1 MRGFFWGKSKC
12 SHENTLI
19 FKEKYLFL
27 NDNLLKK
34 LLPLHPEIFNVMKTT
49 LLTLLELLIC
59 AMPVMASAQVEEK
72 EDVTVSGVVTSAE
85 DGMPLIGV
93 VVMSSTGGGVST
105 SEDGSYSI
113 TVPAET
119 VLSFHAISY
128 QTLEYIVPSGSA
140 AVTYDVA
147 LESDSQMLEETV
159 VVAYGVRKK
168 GTITGSVSSVK
179 SEKIESTPT
188 AAFDQALQGQVPG
201 LTVLSSTGEPS
212 ASSTMIIRGT
222 NSINSGTAPLYI
234 LDGAAISAS
243 EFNSINP
250 SDIES
255 ISVLKDASSTSIY
268 GARASNGVIVITT
281 KRGRMADKPTITFRA
296 QLGVSDIAHG
306 QWDLMDTEQRIAYE
320 KEVGLDAGKDYEA
333 LSKINVDWQDVVYND
348 AALLQNYE
356 LAVSGATD
364 HTNYYISGA
373 YYDQEGIALGS
384 NFNRYSIRANVEQR
398 AAKWLTLGTNTMLNY
413 QVFEQADEGTPN
425 LVSPISAA
433 QFMLPYWDPY
443 NADGSIAVTG
453 GTDPTKKWKGD
464 GVNPIEWLESNPR
477 VYKRYKVFSSVFAD
491 AKPIEGL
498 TIRSQFT
505 VDYTH
510 TTGYSRSFPDYAPN
524 QESGSASRISTDG
537 LTLSVTNTIGYN
549 FDIDNIH
556 NFNFMVGQEGIN
568 YHYEDFNVLSEGQNN
583 HYMTNLSTG
592 SRVSQW
598 GDTTDNDYGYLS
610 FFARAEYNYANK
622 YYLEL
627 SGRTDA
633 SSRFGRDG
641 RWAGFGSVGLMWNM
655 LNEDFMAPHRSWLT
669 YAQISLSSGTAGNS
683 EIPNYEH
690 LALVGS
696 AGDYVGSP
704 GLAPISQGNENLSWE
719 STWTTNLGLHFAF
732 WNRLNVD
739 LELYNKYTYNM
750 LMLVPKSYSDNGFG
764 ANWDN
769 VGAMVNRGAEL
780 NLTGTALQLG
790 DFIWTVNAN
799 VSYNH
804 NRITELYGGV
814 DEYEMASTSL
824 RLVVGHDSGEFFI
837 NRFAGVNPAN
847 GDALWYTKDG
857 EITNELRDEDR
868 VMIGKSYNAPW
879 VGGFGTTFAWKGLSL
894 SAQFS
899 WVADRW
905 MINNDRFYQES
916 NGRFQTYNQS
926 AKLLDRWKEP
936 GDISETPRHG
946 VYMELDDRLLEDASF
961 LRLKNLML
969 SYQLPAPFIRKTGFI
984 EGLRVYFQA
993 QNLLTFT
1000 KFSGL
1005 DPEGV
1010 SNIYIAQYPM
1020 SRQFTFGLDLTF

>member
-1 MRGFFWGKSKC
+1 M
-12 SHENTLI
+12 LI
-19 FKEKYLFL
+19 
-27 NDNLLKK
+27 
-34 LLPLHPEIFNVMKTT
+34 
-49 LLTLLELLIC
+49 LLELLVC
-59 AMPVMASAQVEEK
+59 AMPTLAFAQTAEGK
-72 EDVTVSGVVTSAE
+72 EDVTVSGTVTSAE

-93 VVMSSTGGGVST
+93 VVMSSTGGGVSA
-105 SEDGSYSI
+105 SDDGSYTI
-113 TVPAET
+113 TVPAGT

-128 QTLEYIVPSGSA
+128 ETVEYIVPSGSPA
-140 AVTYDVA
+140 ITYDAV
-147 LESDSQMLEETV
+147 LVSDSQLLEETV

-212 ASSTMIIRGT
+212 ASATMLIRGT
-222 NSINSGTAPLYI
+222 NSINSGVAPLYI
-234 LDGAAISAS
+234 LDGAAISSS

-296 QLGVSDIAHG
+296 QLGFSDIAHG
-306 QWDLMDTEQRIAYE
+306 QWNLMDTAQRIQYE
-320 KEVGLDAGKDYEA
+320 KEIGIDEGKDYAA
-333 LSKINVDWQDVVYND
+333 LSQIDVDWLDVVYND
-348 AALLQNYE
+348 AAMLQNYE
-356 LAVSGATD
+356 LSVSGATEK
-364 HTNYYISGA
+364 TNYYISGA
-373 YYDQEGIALGS
+373 YYDQDGIALGS
-384 NFNRYSIRANVEQR
+384 YFNRYSIRANVEQR
-398 AAKWLTLGTNTMLNY
+398 AAKWLTIGTNTMLNY
-413 QVFEQADEGTPN
+413 QSFEQSDEGTPN
-425 LVSPISAA
+425 LSTPISAA
-433 QFMLPYWDPY
+433 QFMLPYWNPY
-443 NADGSIAVTG
+443 NEDGSIAITNG
-453 GTDPTKKWKGD
+453 SSPAKRWKGD
-464 GVNPIEWLESNPR
+464 GVNPVEWLENNPR
-477 VYKRYKVFSSVFAD
+477 NYKRYKVFSSIFAE

-498 TIRSQFT
+498 SIRSQFT

-510 TTGYSRSFPDYAPN
+510 TTGYSRSFPDFAPN
-524 QESGSASRISTDG
+524 QEQGSASRMSTDG
-537 LTLSVTNTIGYN
+537 LTLSVTNTIGYT
-549 FDIDNIH
+549 FDIDGIH
-556 NFNFMVGQEGIN
+556 SFNFLVGQEGIN
-568 YHYEDFNVLSEGQNN
+568 YHYEDFTILAEGQNN
-583 HYMTNLSTG
+583 HYLTNISNG
-592 SRVSQW
+592 SRVTSW
-598 GDTTDNDYGYLS
+598 SDTTDNDYGFLS

-627 SGRTDA
+627 SGRADA
-633 SSRFGRDG
+633 SSRFGRSG

-655 LNEDFMAPHRSWLT
+655 LNEDFMTPARDWLT
-669 YAQISLSSGTAGNS
+669 FAQISLSSGTAGNS

-690 LALVGS
+690 LALVGGS
-696 AGDYVGSP
+696 GDYMGTP
-704 GLAPISQGNENLSWE
+704 GLEPVSQGNEDLHWE
-719 STWTTNLGLHFAF
+719 STWTTNLGFHFAF

-764 ANWDN
+764 SNWDN

-780 NLTGTALQLG
+780 NLTGTALQIG
-790 DFIWTVNAN
+790 DFSWMLNAN
-799 VSYNH
+799 VSYNR
-804 NRITELYGGV
+804 NRITALYGGV
-814 DEYEMASTSL
+814 DEYELANSSL
-824 RLVVGHDSGEFFI
+824 KYVVGHDAGEFFI

-857 EITNELRDEDR
+857 EITDELRDEDK
-868 VMIGKSYNAPW
+868 VMTGKSFNAPW
-879 VGGFGTTFAWKGLSL
+879 TGGFGTTFSWKGLSL

-905 MINNDRFYQES
+905 MINNDRYYQES

-926 AKLLDRWKEP
+926 VKLLDRWKQP
-936 GDISETPRHG
+936 GDITDTPRHG
-946 VYMELDDRLLEDASF
+946 EYMEFDDRLLEDASF

-969 SYQLPAPFIRKTGFI
+969 SYQIPTAAIRKSGFI

-993 QNLLTFT
+993 QNLFTFT

-1010 SNIYIAQYPM
+1010 SNIYVAQYPM
-1020 SRQFTFGLDLTF
+1020 SRQFTFGFDLTF

>member
-1 MRGFFWGKSKC
+1 MR
-12 SHENTLI
+12 NTLLI
-19 FKEKYLFL
+19 
-27 NDNLLKK
+27 
-34 LLPLHPEIFNVMKTT
+34 
-49 LLTLLELLIC
+49 LLELLIC
-59 AMPVMASAQVEEK
+59 TMPVMASVQVDEK

-85 DGMPLIGV
+85 DGAPLIGV
-93 VVMSSTGGGVST
+93 VVMSSAGGGISA
-105 SEDGSYSI
+105 SDDGSYSI
-113 TVPAET
+113 SVPAGT
-119 VLSFHAISY
+119 LLSFHAISY
-128 QTLEYIVPSGSA
+128 QTVEYVVPSGNPE
-140 AVTYDVA
+140 VTFNVSM
-147 LESDSQMLEETV
+147 ESDSQLLEETV

-179 SEKIESTPT
+179 SEKIENTPT

-201 LTVLSSTGEPS
+201 LTVMASTGEPS
-212 ASSTMIIRGT
+212 VATTMVIRGT

-234 LDGAAISAS
+234 LDGAAISSS
-243 EFNSINP
+243 EFNAINP

-296 QLGVSDIAHG
+296 QLGVSNVADG
-306 QWDLMDTEQRIAYE
+306 QWNLMDTEQRIAYE
-320 KEVGLDAGKDYEA
+320 KEIGIDAGKDYGL
-333 LSKINVDWQDVVYND
+333 LSQTNVNWADVVYND

-356 LAVSGATD
+356 LSVSGATEK
-364 HTNYYISGA
+364 TNYYISGA
-373 YYDQEGIALGS
+373 YYDQEGVAIGS
-384 NFNRYSIRANVEQR
+384 NFNRYSLRVNLEQR
-398 AAKWLTLGTNTMLNY
+398 AAKWLTVGTNTMLNY
-413 QVFEQADEGTPN
+413 QGIEQADDGQPSVVT
-425 LVSPISAA
+425 PISAA
-433 QFMLPYWDPY
+433 QFMLPYWNPY
-443 NADGSIAVTG
+443 NKDGSVAKTG
-453 GTDPTKKWKGD
+453 DTWNGD
-464 GVNPIEWLESNPR
+464 GVNPIEWLENNPLTF
-477 VYKRYKVFSSVFAD
+477 KRYKVFSSIFAE
-491 AKPIEGL
+491 ARPIEGL
-498 TIRSQFT
+498 SIRSQFT

-510 TTGYSRSFPDYAPN
+510 TTGYGKSYPDFAPN
-524 QESGSASRISTDG
+524 QEQGQAMRSSTDG
-537 LTLSVTNTIGYN
+537 MTLSVTNTIGYQ
-549 FDIDNIH
+549 FDIDHIH
-556 NFNFMVGQEGIN
+556 SFNFMVGQEGIN
-568 YHYEDFNVLSEGQNN
+568 YHYEAFNVLSEGQNN
-583 HYMTNLSTG
+583 HYLTNLSTG
-592 SRVSQW
+592 SRVSSW
-598 GDTTDNDYGYLS
+598 GDTTDDDYGFLS

-627 SGRTDA
+627 SGRADA
-633 SSRFGRDG
+633 SSRFGRSG

-655 LNEDFMAPHRSWLT
+655 LNEDFLAPSRSWLT
-669 YAQISLSSGTAGNS
+669 FAQIALSSGTAGNS
-683 EIPNYEH
+683 EIPNYNH
-690 LALVGS
+690 LALVGN
-696 AGDYVGSP
+696 AGDYVGTP
-704 GLAPISQGNENLSWE
+704 GLAPISQGNENLHWE
-719 STWTTNLGLHFAF
+719 STWTTNLAFHFGF

-764 ANWDN
+764 SNWDN

-780 NLTGTALQLG
+780 NLTGTALQIG
-790 DFIWTVNAN
+790 DFTWMLNAN

-824 RLVVGHDSGEFFI
+824 KLVVGHDSGEFYL

-847 GDALWYTKDG
+847 GDALWYTADG
-857 EITNELRDEDR
+857 QITDELRDEDR
-868 VMIGKSYNAPW
+868 VMVGKSFNAPW
-879 VGGFGTTFAWKGLSL
+879 AGGFGTTFSWKGLSL

-905 MINNDRFYQES
+905 VINNDRYYQES

-926 AKLLDRWKEP
+926 VKLLDRWKEP

-946 VYMELDDRLLEDASF
+946 EFMEFDDRLLEDASF

-969 SYQLPAPFIRKTGFI
+969 SYQIPSNVIQRSGFI

-1000 KFSGL
+1000 NFSGL

-1010 SNIYIAQYPM
+1010 GNIYIAQYPM

>member
-1 MRGFFWGKSKC
+1 
-12 SHENTLI
+12 
-19 FKEKYLFL
+19 
-27 NDNLLKK
+27 
-34 LLPLHPEIFNVMKTT
+34 MKRT
-49 LLTLLELLIC
+49 LLFILELLIC
-59 AMPVMASAQVEEK
+59 TMPLLAAEQIGDGG
-72 EDVTVSGVVTSAE
+72 DVTVSGTVTSEE
-85 DGMPLIGV
+85 DGQPLIGV
-93 VVMSSTGGGVST
+93 VVMSSAGGGVSA
-105 SEDGSYSI
+105 SDDGSYSI
-113 TVPAET
+113 SVPAGT

-128 QTLEYIVPSGSA
+128 ETVEYIVPSGSD
-140 AVTYDVA
+140 AVTYNVS
-147 LESDSQMLEETV
+147 LESDSQLLEETV

-201 LTVLSSTGEPS
+201 LTVMASTGEPS
-212 ASSTMIIRGT
+212 VATTMVIRGT

-234 LDGAAISAS
+234 LDGAAISSS
-243 EFNSINP
+243 EFNAINP

-296 QLGVSDIAHG
+296 QLGVSNVADG
-306 QWDLMDTEQRIAYE
+306 QWNLMDTEQRIAYE
-320 KEVGLDAGKDYEA
+320 KEIGIDAGKDYGL
-333 LSKINVDWQDVVYND
+333 LSQTNVNWADVVYND

-356 LAVSGATD
+356 LSVSGATEK
-364 HTNYYISGA
+364 TNYYISGA
-373 YYDQEGIALGS
+373 YYDQEGVAIGS
-384 NFNRYSIRANVEQR
+384 NFNRYSLRVNLEQR
-398 AAKWLTLGTNTMLNY
+398 AAKWLTVGTNTMLNY
-413 QVFEQADEGTPN
+413 QGIEQADDGQPSVVT
-425 LVSPISAA
+425 PISAA
-433 QFMLPYWDPY
+433 QFMLPYWNPY
-443 NADGSIAVTG
+443 NKDGSVAKTG
-453 GTDPTKKWKGD
+453 DTWNGD
-464 GVNPIEWLESNPR
+464 GVNPIEWLENNPLTF
-477 VYKRYKVFSSVFAD
+477 KRYKVFSSIFAE
-491 AKPIEGL
+491 ARPIEGL
-498 TIRSQFT
+498 SIRSQFT

-510 TTGYSRSFPDYAPN
+510 TTGYGKSYPDFAPN
-524 QESGSASRISTDG
+524 QEQGQAMRSSTDG
-537 LTLSVTNTIGYN
+537 MTLSVTNTIGYQ
-549 FDIDNIH
+549 FDIDHIH
-556 NFNFMVGQEGIN
+556 SFNFMVGQEGIN
-568 YHYEDFNVLSEGQNN
+568 YHYEAFNVLSEGQNN
-583 HYMTNLSTG
+583 HYLTNLSTG
-592 SRVSQW
+592 SRVSSW
-598 GDTTDNDYGYLS
+598 GDTTDDDYGFLS

-627 SGRTDA
+627 SGRADA
-633 SSRFGRDG
+633 SSRFGRSG

-655 LNEDFMAPHRSWLT
+655 LNEDFLAPSRSWLT
-669 YAQISLSSGTAGNS
+669 FAQIALSSGTAGNS
-683 EIPNYEH
+683 EIPNYNH
-690 LALVGS
+690 LALVGN
-696 AGDYVGSP
+696 AGDYVGTP
-704 GLAPISQGNENLSWE
+704 GLAPISQGNENLHWE
-719 STWTTNLGLHFAF
+719 STWTTNLAFHFGF

-764 ANWDN
+764 SNWDN

-780 NLTGTALQLG
+780 NLTGTALQIG
-790 DFIWTVNAN
+790 DFTWMLNAN

-824 RLVVGHDSGEFFI
+824 KLVVGHDSGEFYL

-847 GDALWYTKDG
+847 GDALWYTADG
-857 EITNELRDEDR
+857 QITDELRDEDR
-868 VMIGKSYNAPW
+868 VMVGKSFNAPW
-879 VGGFGTTFAWKGLSL
+879 AGGFGTTFSWKGLSL

-905 MINNDRFYQES
+905 VINNDRYYQES

-926 AKLLDRWKEP
+926 VKLLDRWKEP

-946 VYMELDDRLLEDASF
+946 EFMEFDDRLLEDASF

-969 SYQLPAPFIRKTGFI
+969 SYQIPSNVIQRSGFI

-1000 KFSGL
+1000 NFSGL

-1010 SNIYIAQYPM
+1010 GNIYIAQYPM

>member
-1 MRGFFWGKSKC
+1 
-12 SHENTLI
+12 
-19 FKEKYLFL
+19 
-27 NDNLLKK
+27 
-34 LLPLHPEIFNVMKTT
+34 MKRT
-49 LLTLLELLIC
+49 LLFILELLIC
-59 AMPVMASAQVEEK
+59 TMPLLAAEQIGDGG
-72 EDVTVSGVVTSAE
+72 DVTVSGTVTSEE
-85 DGMPLIGV
+85 DGQPLIGV
-93 VVMSSTGGGVST
+93 VVMSSAGGGVSA
-105 SEDGSYSI
+105 SDDGSYSL
-113 TVPAET
+113 TVPAGT
-119 VLSFHAISY
+119 VLTFHAISY
-128 QTLEYIVPSGSA
+128 ETVEYIVPSGSP
-140 AVTYDVA
+140 AVTYDVVMA
-147 LESDSQMLEETV
+147 SDSQLLEETV

-212 ASSTMIIRGT
+212 ASATLLIRGT

-281 KRGRMADKPTITFRA
+281 KRGRIADKPTITFRA
-296 QLGVSDIAHG
+296 QLGISDIAHG
-306 QWDLMDTEQRIAYE
+306 QWNLMDTEERIAYE
-320 KEVGLDAGKDYEA
+320 KEIGLDAGKDYA
-333 LSKINVDWQDVVYND
+333 TLSKINVDWQDVVYND

-356 LAVSGATD
+356 LSVSGATEK
-364 HTNYYISGA
+364 TNYYISGA
-373 YYDQEGIALGS
+373 YYDQEGIAIGS

-398 AAKWLTLGTNTMLNY
+398 AAKWLTIGTNTMLNY
-413 QVFEQADEGTPN
+413 QGIEQADEGQPSIVT
-425 LVSPISAA
+425 PISAA

-443 NADGSIAVTG
+443 NADGSIAITG
-453 GTDPTKKWKGD
+453 SSDPKKSWKGD
-464 GVNPIEWLESNPR
+464 GVNPIEWLDNNPLSF
-477 VYKRYKVFSSVFAD
+477 KRYKVFSSIFAE
-491 AKPIEGL
+491 ARPIEGL
-498 TIRSQFT
+498 SIRSQFT

-510 TTGYSRSFPDYAPN
+510 TTGYGKSYPDFAPN
-524 QESGSASRISTDG
+524 QESGQAMRSSTDG
-537 LTLSVTNTIGYN
+537 LTLSVTNTIGYQ
-549 FDIDNIH
+549 FDINHDH
-556 NFNFMVGQEGIN
+556 SFNFMVGQEGIN
-568 YHYEDFNVLSEGQNN
+568 YHYEAFNVLSEGQNN
-583 HYMTNLSTG
+583 HYLTNLSTG
-592 SRVSQW
+592 SRVSSW
-598 GDTTDNDYGYLS
+598 GDTTDDDYGFLS

-627 SGRTDA
+627 SGRADA
-633 SSRFGRDG
+633 SSRFGKDG
-641 RWAGFGSVGLMWNM
+641 RWAEFGSVGLMWNM
-655 LNEDFMAPHRSWLT
+655 LNEDFMAPSRSWLT
-669 YAQISLSSGTAGNS
+669 FAQISLSSGTAGNS
-683 EIPNYEH
+683 TIPNYEH
-690 LALVGS
+690 LALIGS
-696 AGDYVGSP
+696 AGDYVGQP
-704 GLAPISQGNENLSWE
+704 GLAPTTQGNENLSWE
-719 STWTTNLGLHFAF
+719 TTWTTNLGLHFAF

-750 LMLVPKSYSDNGFG
+750 LMLVPKSYSDNGYG
-764 ANWDN
+764 SNWDN

-780 NLTGTALQLG
+780 NLTGTALHIG
-790 DFIWTVNAN
+790 DFIWTLNAN

-814 DEYEMASTSL
+814 TEYEQANTSQK
-824 RLVVGHDSGEFFI
+824 LVVGHDVGEFFI

-857 EITNELRDEDR
+857 EIIDELRDEDR
-868 VMIGKSYNAPW
+868 VMIGKSSNAPW
-879 VGGFGTTFAWKGLSL
+879 TGGFGTTFAWKGLSL

-905 MINNDRFYQES
+905 MINNDRYYQES

-946 VYMELDDRLLEDASF
+946 EYMEFDDRLLEDASF

-969 SYQLPAPFIRKTGFI
+969 SYQIPAPVIRKSGFI
-984 EGLRVYFQA
+984 EGLRLYFQA

-1000 KFSGL
+1000 NFSGL

-1020 SRQFTFGLDLTF
+1020 SRQFTFGIDLTF